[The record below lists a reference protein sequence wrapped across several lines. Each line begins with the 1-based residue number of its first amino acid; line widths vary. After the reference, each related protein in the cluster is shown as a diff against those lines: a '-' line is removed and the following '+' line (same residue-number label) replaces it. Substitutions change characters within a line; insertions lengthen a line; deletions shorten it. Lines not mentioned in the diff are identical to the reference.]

1 MTAESSP
8 SEAQTSDAQT
18 SDAHTSD
25 ARTSDAQT
33 SNGPSPAAEPVTP
46 RTSRLI
52 HEAVAQQAALRPGA
66 TAVVGADLTL
76 TYRELDDRAQEWAAA
91 LTQRGA
97 GPGTVVPVLLP
108 RSPEL
113 VTALLAVLKCGAA
126 YSALDPRWPEQ
137 RLARLI
143 AATKP
148 PVVVAD
154 GPTAQDGTPWW
165 RPPALDEPLPHSPTH
180 RSAPVS
186 LPRDGTAPAMLF
198 FTSGTSGVPKGVLSP
213 HRATTRLFIPPG
225 FASFGAGRVM
235 MQAAPA
241 SWDAYG
247 LEVWSMLTTGGTTVI
262 AEGEYL
268 MPGRLRGL
276 KERHGVDTVWLT
288 ASLFNLFV
296 DEDPGC
302 FTGLTQVITGGERL
316 SVPHVRVFLA
326 AHPGIV
332 LLNGYGPVESCVFA
346 TTHRVRAADCDLP
359 TGIPV
364 GTPVPRTQVLVLDGD
379 LPVPPGVTGEICLA
393 GEGLADGYL
402 GDADATAAVF
412 TDVPVDGVV
421 TRVYRTGD
429 LGSLDDDGV
438 LHYRGRKDLQ
448 VKVAGHRLEPGDVE
462 AHAREVPGVRDC
474 VAVPLAGPDGTYTGI
489 SLFYTADPAS
499 EPVLEPHLLRT
510 ALARRLPA
518 YMVPRRVF
526 RRAALPYTDRG
537 KPDRAALSAAVA
549 QPPVTLHAHEG
560 VHQ

>member
-1 MTAESSP
+1 MTGGSS
-8 SEAQTSDAQT
+8 AA
-18 SDAHTSD
+18 
-25 ARTSDAQT
+25 
-33 SNGPSPAAEPVTP
+33 GPAA
-46 RTSRLI
+46 SRLV
-52 HEAVAQQAALRPGA
+52 HEAVARQAVLRPGT
-66 TAVVGADLTL
+66 TAVVGTDVSLS
-76 TYRELDDRAQEWAAA
+76 YGELDARAQAWAAA
-91 LTQRGA
+91 LAERGA

-108 RSPEL
+108 RSPRL

-126 YSALDPRWPEQ
+126 YAALDPRWPEE
-137 RLARLI
+137 RLTRLI
-143 AATKP
+143 AATAP

-154 GPTAQDGTPWW
+154 QPQAGAGTPWW
-165 RPPALDEPLPHSPTH
+165 RPPALDEPLPHGPADGPVPSPAP
-180 RSAPVS
+180 SPVS
-186 LPRDGTAPAMLF
+186 LPRDGSATAMLF
-198 FTSGTSGVPKGVLSP
+198 FTSGTSGTPKGVLSP
-213 HRATTRLFIPPG
+213 HRATTRLFTPPG

-268 MPGRLRGL
+268 MPRRLRAL
-276 KERHGVDTVWLT
+276 TERHRVDTVWLT

-316 SVPHVRVFLA
+316 SVPHVRAFLA
-326 AHPGIV
+326 AHPGIALV
-332 LLNGYGPVESCVFA
+332 NGYGPVESCVFA
-346 TTHRVRAADCDLP
+346 TAHRVRAADCDIP

-364 GTPVPRTQVLVLDGD
+364 GTPVPRTRVLVLDGD
-379 LPVPPGVTGEICLA
+379 LQVPPGVTGEICLA

-412 TDVPVDGVV
+412 VEVPVDGVP

-438 LHYRGRKDLQ
+438 LHYRGRQDLQ

-474 VAVPLAGPDGTYTGI
+474 AAVPVAGPDGTYTGM
-489 SLFYTADPAS
+489 SLFYTADPAH
-499 EPVLEPHLLRT
+499 EPVLEPRLLRA
-510 ALARRLPA
+510 ALARRVPA
-518 YMVPRRVF
+518 YMVPRRVL
-526 RRAALPYTDRG
+526 RRAALPYTDQG
-537 KPDRAALSAAVA
+537 KPDRAALTEAMAEA
-549 QPPVTLHAHEG
+549 EAPVGRHAHGG
-560 VHQ
+560 VRQ